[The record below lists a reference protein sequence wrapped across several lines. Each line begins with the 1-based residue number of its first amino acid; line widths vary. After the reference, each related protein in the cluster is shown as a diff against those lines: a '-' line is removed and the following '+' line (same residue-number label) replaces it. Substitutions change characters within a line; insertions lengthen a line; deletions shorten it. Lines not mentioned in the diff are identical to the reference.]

1 MHVLVATDG
10 SLEPAPTTELARR
23 LAGDDGKVTVLTVV
37 EIPRT
42 LLADLRRV
50 YGESE
55 EVLIL
60 DHETVDVRGAG
71 QPPKSAYPG
80 DEAMID
86 RYLNDTAEAR
96 TGPLAEALRAAGV
109 DTEVA
114 VVEAE
119 NSARAIL
126 DAVKERSPDV
136 VCVGSTGRGRFEG
149 FLGSVG
155 QKVARM
161 APVPVL
167 VVR

>member
-10 SLEPAPTTELARR
+10 SLDAERTAQFARR
-23 LAGDDGKVTVLTVV
+23 LAGDDGKVTVFTAV
-37 EIPRT
+37 EIPRS

-50 YGESE
+50 YGEGE

-60 DHETVDVRGAG
+60 DHETVDVRGGGQAG
-71 QPPKSAYPG
+71 SAYPG
-80 DEAMID
+80 DDAMID
-86 RYLNDTAEAR
+86 RYLHDTAETR
-96 TGPLAEALRAAGV
+96 TGPLAAAVRAAGA
-109 DTEVA
+109 DTDV
-114 VVEAE
+114 VIVEAE
-119 NSARAIL
+119 SAARAIL
-126 DAVKERSPDV
+126 DAIKERNPDV

-167 VVR
+167 VMR